1 MNLGKKIFG
10 QILVMILILTSCMP
24 TDTPTQRRGLAASS
38 NSKTNNNGSGALPGG
53 DTPIDGASLPPKVE
67 IRHLIE
73 PNLSNDPNY
82 STGTGVAG
90 GGTYLRKLT
99 LPKNFAGRLY
109 VAGINISTL
118 VDRHVSVRF
127 KFGLNREIVKVPA
140 TIIQAPGIT
149 PSTPISVLVLDLR
162 SEPFRSIRLPYDL
175 YDYNEYKFDQA
186 DPSLAEGM
194 LEEPVQSNRD
204 QGLYC
209 RGLKLEDDPTFTGVG
224 ACDGKE
230 NNPSQPSEECLY
242 AYAKVSD
249 QGLLKQ
255 SGTSTTLD
263 PLKLIL
269 PQTPSL
275 PQVLSF
281 SGSDYFKEFFSKEIM
296 KPLPD
301 TMPSSSFNFTSFVFN
316 NDTASPQTTNM
327 TFNST
332 WAGKV
337 VGSNTYFYRGPY
349 RLKDTM
355 SWQFR
360 YPSLDGPKGLFKK
373 DSFVNYT
380 LGGLPDS
387 PMYFDYIS
395 NLWVPHQKLYFNSL
409 MFPRATKLTLN
420 SSIPHLSSVDPIG
433 PRSAV
438 TIGAGGTTEW
448 MDGANARAQSVDS
461 EYNHIGSCNVSAMIE
476 VTAVDDNGVEYV
488 IASSKDVKLQLVRP
502 SQYRT
507 DIGNEVLYSN
517 FKSCSSN
524 TQCGGSECCFNNR
537 CWDQALVSQCFDD
550 SSIVGNKIVGQTCST
565 DLECSSLCCNRTTG
579 KCAPH
584 NTSLNPAVLCSKPVG
599 EFCIAKEWC
608 QKYPITKRLIV
619 RDSPDPST
627 GAPRCYAYDYQS
639 LEYGDCRNSVC
650 VPPVQEA
657 LGSFDDTAPGACN
670 NAVPAPSF

>member
-24 TDTPTQRRGLAASS
+24 SDTPTQRRGLAASS
-38 NSKTNNNGSGALPGG
+38 GSKGSNTGGSGALPGA
-53 DTPIDGASLPPKVE
+53 DTTIDEASLPPKVE

-73 PNLSNDPNY
+73 PNLSNDLNY

-90 GGTYLRKLT
+90 GGTYVRKLT

-127 KFGLNREIVKVPA
+127 KFGLNREIVKIPA

-162 SEPFRSIRLPYDL
+162 SEPFRNIRLPYDL

-204 QGLYC
+204 QNLYC

-230 NNPSQPSEECLY
+230 NNPSQPAEECLY
-242 AYAKVSD
+242 AYAKVAD
-249 QGLLKQ
+249 QGLLKKTG
-255 SGTSTTLD
+255 SSTTLV
-263 PLKLIL
+263 PQSPNL
-269 PQTPSL
+269 PQI
-275 PQVLSF
+275 LS
-281 SGSDYFKEFFSKEIM
+281 STGSDYYKEIFSKELQ

-301 TMPSSSFNFTSFVFN
+301 TMPSSSFNFTSFLFN
-316 NDTASPQTTNM
+316 NDTTSAQTTNM
-327 TFNST
+327 IFNNT

-337 VGSNTYFYRGPY
+337 VGTDTYFYRGPY

-360 YPSLDGPKGLFKK
+360 YPSLDGAKGLFKK
-373 DSFVNYT
+373 DSYVNYT
-380 LGGLPDS
+380 AGGLPDA
-387 PMYFDYIS
+387 PVYY
-395 NLWVPHQKLYFNSL
+395 NYLTNAWVSHQKLYFNSL
-409 MFPRATKLTLN
+409 MFPRAFKRQTQAGV
-420 SSIPHLSSVDPIG
+420 PHLSSVEPVG
-433 PRSAV
+433 LRTPA
-438 TIGAGGTTEW
+438 TLGADGLSDW
-448 MDGANARAQSVDS
+448 MDGSTARAQSIDTEQS
-461 EYNHIGSCNVSAMIE
+461 HIGSCNVSALLE

-507 DIGNEVLYSN
+507 DIGNEVLYTN
-517 FKSCSSN
+517 FKSCSSS

-537 CWDQALVSQCFDD
+537 CWDQALVSQCFDE
-550 SSIVGNKIVGQTCST
+550 SSVVGNKIVGESCST
-565 DLECSSLCCNRTTG
+565 DLECSSLCCNRTNG

-608 QKYPITKRLIV
+608 SKYPITKRLIV
-619 RDSPDPST
+619 KDSPDPST
-627 GAPRCYAYDYQS
+627 GAARCYAYDYQS

-657 LGSFDDTAPGACN
+657 LGTFDDTAPGACN